1 MLLVNQKEIQNV
13 LNDVPARTED
23 AKGSRR
29 KASREEAFEGYFSDT
44 LRRVQALAL
53 RITGSPWDAE
63 DVAVEA
69 FARAYA
75 RWDRL
80 AEVDWRTGWV
90 LKVAGNLA
98 IDVVRRRRGTAWIG
112 LDRDGDGATSEHALQ
127 VGDRAGQTVDR
138 LVLTAALR
146 RLPRREQEVVVLIGL
161 CGCSHEHAA
170 GVLGISTGS
179 TKTYLHRAMG
189 HLRSELGADVGPGG
203 ELAHVIE

>member
-1 MLLVNQKEIQNV
+1 LI
-13 LNDVPARTED
+13 DVPARTED
-23 AKGSRR
+23 AKGSWR
-29 KASREEAFEGYFSDT
+29 KASREEAFAAYFSDT
-44 LRRVQALAL
+44 LGRVQALAL
-53 RITGSPWDAE
+53 RITRNPWDAE

-80 AEVDWRTGWV
+80 AEAEWRTGWV
-90 LKVAGNLA
+90 LKVAGNLS
-98 IDVVRRRRGTAWIG
+98 IDVVRRRRGTARMG
-112 LDRDGDGATSEHALQ
+112 LDRDGDGAPSERLLQ
-127 VGDRAGQTVDR
+127 VVDDAGSTVDR

-146 RLPRREQEVVVLIGL
+146 QLPRREQEVVVLIGL

-189 HLRSELGADVGPGG
+189 HLRSELGADGGPGG